1 MFLPTSSILDIRAD
15 RGNISRMEETWL
27 NREFGSRLRE
37 RRKKAELS
45 QDGLAS
51 AAGLSRTSVVNIE
64 RGRQGV
70 SLATIYRLAEAL
82 GCASTDLLPPLPET
96 QVPRITIGDQ
106 SSESRQAVM
115 RVMQRAQERDA

>member
-1 MFLPTSSILDIRAD
+1 LFLPTSSILDIRAD

-64 RGRQGV
+64 RAAHWVHHDQLDEFLKVVRAF
-70 SLATIYRLAEAL
+70 LA
-82 GCASTDLLPPLPET
+82 
-96 QVPRITIGDQ
+96 
-106 SSESRQAVM
+106 
-115 RVMQRAQERDA
+115 